1 MFGLKIKKQEVLDL
15 INKEKF
21 FVIVCEGCNEVSFI
35 RDEILSFVKSLPK
48 ENILYFE
55 VVDYLCNPD
64 FVNLYLKTF
73 DKKIKVADSILVFS
87 CGIGV
92 STIAKSINK
101 KVYTGC
107 DTFYITGYK
116 GANVPYNGKF
126 DCALC
131 GECYLNY
138 TANIC
143 PITSCLKSLL
153 NGPCGGA
160 KNGKCEV
167 DREKDCGWEKIFERL
182 KQFGKLAEIKE
193 KVFIR
198 NYGK

>member
-1 MFGLKIKKQEVLDL
+1 MFSLKIKKQEVLDL

-21 FVIVCEGCNEVSFI
+21 FILICEGCNEVKFI
-35 RDEILSFVKSLPK
+35 RDEVLSFIKNLPK
-48 ENILYFE
+48 ENILGYE
-55 VVDYLCNPD
+55 VLDYLCNEN
-64 FVNLYLKTF
+64 FVKLYITELTE
-73 DKKIKVADSILVFS
+73 KINSVDSILIFS
-87 CGIGV
+87 CGVGV
-92 STIAKSINK
+92 ATVAKNTDK
-101 KVYTGC
+101 KVFVGC

-116 GANVPYNGKF
+116 GVNVPYYAKY

-131 GECYLNY
+131 GDCYLNY
-138 TANIC
+138 TAGIC
-143 PITSCLKSLL
+143 PITSCSKSLL

-167 DREKDCGWEKIFERL
+167 DKEKDCGWEKIFEKL
-182 KQFGKLAEIKE
+182 KYFEKIAQLKE